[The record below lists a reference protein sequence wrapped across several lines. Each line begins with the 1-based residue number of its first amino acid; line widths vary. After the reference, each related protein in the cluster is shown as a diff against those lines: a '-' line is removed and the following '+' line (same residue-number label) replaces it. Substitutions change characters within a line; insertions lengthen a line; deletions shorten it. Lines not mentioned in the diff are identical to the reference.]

1 MSAITENAEW
11 HVIQTVSDQAISG
24 QITCPRPLFTVNV
37 NTPVI
42 FRNRISCG
50 RYLSASLG
58 IFGRAGGGV
67 CCRAVGCVSDSGA
80 AGGQI
85 QRIAN
90 AAGLD

>member
-1 MSAITENAEW
+1 MLYNLTEW

-58 IFGRAGGGV
+58 IFGRAGGCAVVLLGV
-67 CCRAVGCVSDSGA
+67 FRIP
-80 AGGQI
+80 GQ
-85 QRIAN
+85 QEARYKESQTPPV
-90 AAGLD
+90 